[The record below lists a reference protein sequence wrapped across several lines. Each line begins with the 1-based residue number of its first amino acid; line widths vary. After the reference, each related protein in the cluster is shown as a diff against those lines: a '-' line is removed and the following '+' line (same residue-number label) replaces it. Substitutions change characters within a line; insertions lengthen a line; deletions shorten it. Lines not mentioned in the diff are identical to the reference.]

1 MMSSQIA
8 GGEPFDASRTAQ
20 IPEHF
25 RRDGFCRIP
34 GVLAADEVATLQEQ
48 TGRLMAAPGVVA
60 GGHVQRCFRYVRCV
74 PHAKQGRRGVSY
86 HR

>member
-34 GVLAADEVATLQEQ
+34 GVLAADEVATLREQ
-48 TGRLMAAPGVVA
+48 TGRLMAAPGVVPA
-60 GGHVQRCFRYVRCV
+60 ATSSVASATSGASRMQSRAVVG
-74 PHAKQGRRGVSY
+74 
-86 HR
+86 